1 MIDKISS
8 RFRARLRAIRPTLS
22 MVGGPWGDDGSGDD
36 GAKAPGERGRPPRK
50 ASPWLPDENGPGRP
64 NGGFDSLWK
73 GRGFGGNLPPMVQGV
88 NWWKWGGILLVALWI
103 VGTSVHRLEA
113 EEEGVVTRLGS
124 YSRTVGPGISLT
136 LPAPLESMIKIP
148 ARRIQTIDIP
158 GSDAQNLVLTG
169 DANIIN
175 LAYTVRWSV
184 KQPRLFAFQL
194 NNPETAIRSAAE
206 SAMRSTVAN
215 FNLAQAIGSGQTEIS
230 RDVEQRLQAILDYYR
245 SGVRVEDVSIRV
257 SAPPNEVEEAFNNV
271 NVARQNS
278 EAAINGARGFA
289 AQIVNAAQGDAAEFD
304 RIYEQYRLSPQVTRR
319 RLYYETMEQVLR
331 PSEKTIID
339 SNNLVPYLP
348 LPEARRTAEPA
359 ANPSTTA
366 TVAGGG
372 Q

>member
-1 MIDKISS
+1 
-8 RFRARLRAIRPTLS
+8 

-36 GAKAPGERGRPPRK
+36 GAKAPGDKGRPPRK
-50 ASPWLPDENGPGRP
+50 GSAWLPDENGPARP
-64 NGGFDSLWK
+64 QAGLDSLWK
-73 GRGFGGNLPPMVQGV
+73 GRGFGGDLPPALHGI
-88 NWWKWGGILLVALWI
+88 NWWKWGGIMLAALWI

-113 EEEGVVTRLGS
+113 EEEGVVTRFGS

-136 LPAPLESMIKIP
+136 LPAPFESMIKIP

-194 NNPETAIRSAAE
+194 NSPETAIRSAAE

-257 SAPPNEVEEAFNNV
+257 SAPPSEVEDAFNSV

-289 AQIVNAAQGDAAEFD
+289 AQLVSAAQGDAAEFD
-304 RIYEQYRLSPQVTRR
+304 RIYAQYRLAPQVTRR

-331 PSEKTIID
+331 SSEKTIID
-339 SNNLVPYLP
+339 SDNVVPYLP

-359 ANPSTTA
+359 ANPSATA